1 MWSDRERFDL
11 GDGLI
16 GKDLISSQS
25 QCHLRYFRRFLPLLS
40 FEFFG
45 IYTGSGVFDFGLIQK
60 FKFNIH
66 LNLV

>member
-1 MWSDRERFDL
+1 MLWSDRERFDP

-25 QCHLRYFRRFLPLLS
+25 QCHLRYFRRFLPQ
-40 FEFFG
+40 FFG